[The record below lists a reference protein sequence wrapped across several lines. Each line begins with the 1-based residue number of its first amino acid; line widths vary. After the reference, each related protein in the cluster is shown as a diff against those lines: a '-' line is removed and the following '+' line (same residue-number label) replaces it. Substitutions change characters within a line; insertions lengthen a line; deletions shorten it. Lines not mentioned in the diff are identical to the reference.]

1 MNSQKHLPLS
11 LLLIRLSVFL
21 VMVMWTLDK
30 FIRPDH
36 ASTVYE
42 HFYFIGGLGNG
53 AMYAIGITELLVL
66 IGFVIGFQKKYTY
79 GLVLL
84 FHAVSTLSAA
94 KLYFTPYADGPNLL
108 FFAAWPMLAAC
119 LALYLLRDHDTL
131 WTLGGKTGASQ
142 NATSA
147 GDQAR

>member
-1 MNSQKHLPLS
+1 MYGPKHLPLS

-30 FIRPDH
+30 FVRPGH

-42 HFYFIGGLGNG
+42 HFYFIGGLGSG
-53 AMYAIGITELLVL
+53 AIYAIGIVEMLVL

-79 GLVLL
+79 GIVLL
-84 FHAVSTLSAA
+84 IHAISTFSPVKIYL
-94 KLYFTPYADGPNLL
+94 TPFGEGPHLL

-119 LALYLLRDHDTL
+119 LTLYLLRGHDTL

-142 NATSA
+142 NTTSSV
-147 GDQAR
+147 DLTQ

>member
-1 MNSQKHLPLS
+1 MNSPKHLPLS

-21 VMVMWTLDK
+21 VMVMWTMDK
-30 FIRPDH
+30 FVRPGH

-53 AMYAIGITELLVL
+53 VIYAIGIVEMFLL
-66 IGFVIGFQKKYTY
+66 IGFVIGLQKKYTY
-79 GLVLL
+79 GIVLL
-84 FHAVSTLSAA
+84 IHAISTFSSAKIYLSP
-94 KLYFTPYADGPNLL
+94 FADGPNLL

-131 WTLGGKTGASQ
+131 WTL
-142 NATSA
+142 
-147 GDQAR
+147 

>member
-11 LLLIRLSVFL
+11 LLIIRLSVFL

-30 FIRPDH
+30 FIRPGH

-53 AMYAIGITELLVL
+53 VIYAIGIAELLVL

-84 FHAVSTLSAA
+84 FHAVSTLSSA
-94 KLYFTPYADGPNLL
+94 KIYLTPYAEGPNLL
-108 FFAAWPMLAAC
+108 FFAAWPMLASC
-119 LALYLLRDHDTL
+119 LALFLLRDHDTL
-131 WTLGGKTGASQ
+131 WTVKKKM
-142 NATSA
+142 
-147 GDQAR
+147 R